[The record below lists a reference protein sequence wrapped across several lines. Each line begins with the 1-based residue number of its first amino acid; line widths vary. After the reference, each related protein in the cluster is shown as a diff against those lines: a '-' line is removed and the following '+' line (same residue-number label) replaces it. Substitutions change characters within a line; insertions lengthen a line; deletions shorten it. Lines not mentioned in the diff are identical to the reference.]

1 MNPISRLLVLLPASF
16 IATFVP
22 HADAA
27 KHSVR
32 FDGLYCC
39 PVPTNIGATTSCL
52 RFYPDRTVLTVVS
65 IGSPSDIA
73 KWLMR
78 QKEPNFRYTMKGDS
92 LRFTQSGKPLSYVYS
107 GTIGGDSI
115 ALRVRAII
123 TVIPWDMSSVTT
135 SLFLLLYIDCKPRPH
150 HLTSQ

>member
-1 MNPISRLLVLLPASF
+1 MNPISRLLVLLSASF
-16 IATFVP
+16 IATFVS
-22 HADAA
+22 HTDAA

-52 RFYPDRTVLTVVS
+52 RFYPDRTVLAVVS
-65 IGSPSDIA
+65 LGSPSDVA

-78 QKEPNFRYTMKGDS
+78 QKEPNFRYTIKGDS

-107 GTIGGDSI
+107 GTIAGDSI
-115 ALRVRAII
+115 ALRVEGYNHGKSMGYVQRNYKFVPIA
-123 TVIPWDMSSVTT
+123 
-135 SLFLLLYIDCKPRPH
+135 LH
-150 HLTSQ
+150 